1 MIAGQAQRTV
11 TKLAFLFLVVFVY
24 VRPYVY
30 VTERYDLYGLLRIPH
45 WVIFGLPLINEA
57 LTMSIDVQ
65 VYLWWRQSISLSF
78 CHLG

>member
-30 VTERYDLYGLLRIPH
+30 VTERYDLYALLRIPH
-45 WVIFGLPLINEA
+45 
-57 LTMSIDVQ
+57 
-65 VYLWWRQSISLSF
+65 
-78 CHLG
+78 